1 MVRRI
6 ADMGTRPTVMRRT
19 VWLWSEL
26 LLIYV
31 AVPVLMYE
39 RVLPNWPIPFLLVGA
54 IWALVVLRGDTT
66 FDQQGLVRVER
77 MRPELRWPLL
87 RDIPLLL
94 LLGLGVRLYAPE
106 MLFLLI
112 RQAPVLWLA
121 LVLFYPIFSV
131 YPQELLYR
139 SFFFHRYKPL
149 FGEGIGMIAASAA
162 VFGFVHIIF
171 GNWVAIGLTAIGGL
185 LFGWTYRKS
194 RSMILTCLE
203 HALFGDFIFTIGI
216 GQFFYHLARR

>member
-1 MVRRI
+1 
-6 ADMGTRPTVMRRT
+6 MRRT

-139 SFFFHRYKPL
+139 AFFFHRYKPL

>member
-1 MVRRI
+1 MKS
-6 ADMGTRPTVMRRT
+6 T

-26 LLIYV
+26 LLIYL

-39 RVLPNWPIPFLLVGA
+39 RVLPNWPIPFLLVAA
-54 IWALVVLRGDTT
+54 IWALMVLRKDAT
-66 FDQQGLVRVER
+66 FEQRGLVGLARIQTEFW
-77 MRPELRWPLL
+77 WPLL

-94 LLGLGVRLYAPE
+94 LLGLGVRLFAPE
-106 MLFLLI
+106 MLFSLI
-112 RQAPVLWLA
+112 RRAPAWWVAVVLLS
-121 LVLFYPIFSV
+121 YPIFSV

-139 SFFFHRYKPL
+139 AFFFHRYKPL
-149 FGEGIGMIAASAA
+149 FGEGTGMIAASAA

-171 GNWVAIGLTAIGGL
+171 GNWVAIGLTAIGGV

-194 RSMILTCLE
+194 GSLVLTCLE

-216 GQFFYHLARR
+216 GEFFYHLARR

>member
-1 MVRRI
+1 
-6 ADMGTRPTVMRRT
+6 MRRT